1 MKPPAMK
8 TTILFSLAAAI
19 VAVTLA
25 APAAEL
31 NILAEPYRALE
42 IEPGHY
48 GLAEEE
54 LDEAAQRRQF
64 EKSLAIPDFEFAV
77 PTARKGTVRTRTDG
91 QRFRTNKAA
100 VETQVVSE
108 PVPVERKTKG
118 TERKTPAIAA
128 AAPVSSQ

>member
-1 MKPPAMK
+1 MK
-8 TTILFSLAAAI
+8 TAIIFALAAAI
-19 VAVTLA
+19 VAATLA
-25 APAAEL
+25 APAEER
-31 NILAEPYRALE
+31 NNLAAPYRTFG
-42 IEPGHY
+42 IRVEPKYY
-48 GLAEEE
+48 GLGGEEQ
-54 LDEAAQRRQF
+54 DEAAQRRQV
-64 EKSLAIPDFEFAV
+64 EKSLAIPDFKIAV
-77 PTARKGTVRTRTDG
+77 PTAHKGTVRTRTDG